1 VMGDRI
7 DFSSGLSDQSGHLVL
22 VVAGTHAV
30 SSRTGSA
37 TLFSRPITFTPAGLQ
52 PGDLLPALGDA
63 LQAAD
68 GTVELRGALGWH
80 DGTQTCDLRL
90 LLQDLSFRTRQAA
103 IGRIN
108 GVIAFD
114 RLSPLTT
121 PPHQKIA
128 VAQAE
133 LGLPLTD
140 GLVDFQLRPGPLLEV
155 AGGTFHLAGGTTSLD
170 PVTLGVGGVQELR
183 LAATDIDLDQLLALS
198 SIAGLRAKGRLT
210 GAIPLVIGPGFV
222 EVRGGRLDTT
232 GPGWIGYPKD
242 QQPPALPA
250 ADEAGRLDLAALA
263 NLHYEQ
269 LRLTF
274 DRDAAGRVSIS
285 LGIKRKD
292 PSLPDGPAVELA
304 VDLTGRIERHP
315 PPGPTSYRLPDS
327 IREQQSSF
335 RN

>member
-1 VMGDRI
+1 
-7 DFSSGLSDQSGHLVL
+7 
-22 VVAGTHAV
+22 V

-37 TLFSRPITFTPAGLQ
+37 TLFSQPIAFTPTGLQ
-52 PGDLLPALGDA
+52 PRDLLPVLGDA

-68 GTVELRGALGWH
+68 GVVELRGALGWH

-90 LLQDLSFRTRQAA
+90 LLQDLSLRTRQAA

-121 PPHQKIA
+121 PPHQQVA

-140 GLVDFQLRPGPLLEV
+140 GLVDFQLRPGPLLEI
-155 AGGTFHLAGGTTSLD
+155 AGGAFHLAGGTAVLD
-170 PVTLGVGGVQELR
+170 PVTLGIGGVQELR

-210 GAIPLVIGPGFV
+210 GAIPLVVGPGFV
-222 EVRGGRLDTT
+222 EVRGGRLEAT
-232 GPGWIGYPKD
+232 GPGWLGYAKD
-242 QQPPALPA
+242 QHPPALPA

-263 NLHYEQ
+263 NLRYEQ
-269 LRLTF
+269 LRMTF
-274 DRDAAGRVSIS
+274 DRDAAGRVSIG
-285 LGIKRKD
+285 LGIKGRNS
-292 PSLPDGPAVELA
+292 SLPDGPAVELG
-304 VDLTGRIERHP
+304 VDLTGRIERDP
-315 PPGPTSYRLPDS
+315 PPGPASYRLPER
-327 IREQQSSF
+327 IREQQATF